1 MKKIFCRQEVLIKS
15 IGKKEYVF
23 RLQATLYGDFPYLNA
38 PTNKLET
45 CIVFEKKVTYDG
57 KEHGSFIDQLSGKCP
72 EPLLNRLADIAS
84 EKFDEFLNQKEKEYG
99 KIELIQ

>member
-1 MKKIFCRQEVLIKS
+1 MNKIFCRQEVLIKS
-15 IGKKEYVF
+15 ISKKEYIF
-23 RLQATLYGDFPYLNA
+23 RLRATLYRDYPCNV

-45 CIVFEKKVTYDG
+45 CIVFEKKFTDDE

-84 EKFDEFLNQKEKEYG
+84 EKFDEFIKQKEKEYG
-99 KIELIQ
+99 KIEVIQ